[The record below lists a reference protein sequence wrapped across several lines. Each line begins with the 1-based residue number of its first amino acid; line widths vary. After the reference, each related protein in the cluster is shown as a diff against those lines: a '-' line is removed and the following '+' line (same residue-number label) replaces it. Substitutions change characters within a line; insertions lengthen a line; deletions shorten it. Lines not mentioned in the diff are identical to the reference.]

1 MKKKILLFLMILL
14 PINVMAASGSIKAS
28 TSNTKITLN
37 NNFTVKVT
45 CSVTGASAIGTC
57 DYDLE
62 YDKNKLSIVDGS
74 KYINVK
80 DWNRY
85 CEGITMTYEYKF
97 KAVGIGN
104 TSIKLNNAKVSE
116 CSRDANVTEQYLET
130 KVSNLDLT
138 IKEPVIINYS
148 SDNNLKELKVDGF
161 DITPEFNK
169 STLEYNVIVKAD
181 TTKVKINATVND
193 SKATLIGMGE
203 KEVKEGINSFE
214 IVVTAENGT
223 KKTYKVNITVP
234 EKDPIKFVY
243 NNEEYNILRKLPESL
258 PLNCNTNTI
267 NINNDEVV
275 CLQNEKLNLTL
286 LYLRNKNN
294 KEAFYIYDVNNKS
307 VKLYNEVKNNDLS
320 VYLEDNKENKENLF
334 ATIVRIN
341 GEDINAYQIQKGS
354 KDYIIYGR
362 NVSTGQRNYYVY
374 DKDNNTISL
383 FNESDFNYLFNKDNI
398 YKTLTYAFSSL
409 IFIEFIIILLT
420 NSTKKK
426 MNKVINSLKEE
437 KNNNEETSLE

>member
-45 CSVTGASAIGTC
+45 CLITGSSAIGSC
-57 DYDLE
+57 EYNLDYD
-62 YDKNKLSIVDGS
+62 KSKLSIVSGQDNLTVREWSRDG
-74 KYINVK
+74 K
-80 DWNRY
+80 
-85 CEGITMTYEYKF
+85 GTTMTYTYKF
-97 KAVGIGN
+97 KAIAIGT
-104 TSIKLNNAKVSE
+104 TSISIKNAKIGDWDTDKYVDTS
-116 CSRDANVTEQYLET
+116 
-130 KVSNLDLT
+130 VSNLSLT

-181 TTKVKINATVND
+181 TTKVKINATLND
-193 SKATLIGMGE
+193 NKATLKGIGE

-214 IVVTAENGT
+214 IVVTAENDT

-258 PLNCNTNTI
+258 PLNFNTNTI
-267 NINNDEVV
+267 NINNEEVI

-307 VKLYNEVKNNDLS
+307 IKLYNEVKNNDLS
-320 VYLEDNKENKENLF
+320 IYLEDNKENKENLF

-341 GEDINAYQIQKGS
+341 GEDIKAYQIQKGS